1 MQSPNEEGT
10 PRRIFIHQIVRAVA
24 RRYGIPREKLLSDE
38 RTADVVRPR
47 HIAMYLAKTLTGR
60 SMPTIGYY
68 LGGRNHVTV
77 IHAIKKMERR
87 LVADPVLAAEL
98 AALADQIRAL
108 QSPHN
113 GDKCSQNVL
122 VAEPDSH

>member
-1 MQSPNEEGT
+1 
-10 PRRIFIHQIVRAVA
+10 
-24 RRYGIPREKLLSDE
+24 
-38 RTADVVRPR
+38 
-47 HIAMYLAKTLTGR
+47 MYLAKTLTGR

-87 LVADPVLAAEL
+87 LVADPEL
-98 AALADQIRAL
+98 ATELAELADQIRAL
-108 QSPHN
+108 PSPHN

-122 VAEPDSH
+122 VTGPDSH